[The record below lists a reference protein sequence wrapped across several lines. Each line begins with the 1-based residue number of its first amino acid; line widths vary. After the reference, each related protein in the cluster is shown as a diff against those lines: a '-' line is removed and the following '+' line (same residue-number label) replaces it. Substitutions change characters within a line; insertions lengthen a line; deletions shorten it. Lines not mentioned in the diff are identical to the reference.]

1 MAVVID
7 DLRAGV
13 VDVVRHDKRTIVAY
27 LTGAILIATGVA
39 FSDWLHFRGAVIM
52 AIGGAFIVGAVFVP
66 AVTAKL
72 ADRMSPDITVELA
85 EVYST
90 MHDALASQR
99 EQHEADLRDV
109 QEQHARD
116 LREVREIVA
125 EVRQLL

>member
-27 LTGAILIATGVA
+27 LTGAALIATGVA
-39 FSDWLHFRGAVIM
+39 FSDWLHFRGAVM
-52 AIGGAFIVGAVFVP
+52 MSIGGAFIVGAVFVP
-66 AVTAKL
+66 AVTTRL
-72 ADRMSPDITVELA
+72 VDRMRPDFSVDLA

-90 MHDALASQR
+90 MHDALASQQ
-99 EQHEADLRDV
+99 EQHEADLRYV
-109 QEQHARD
+109 QEQHALD

>member
-1 MAVVID
+1 MAVVIE

-27 LTGAILIATGVA
+27 ATGAVLIAAGVA
-39 FSDWLHFRGAVIM
+39 LSDWLHFRGAVIM
-52 AIGGAFIVGAVFVP
+52 SIGGAFIVGAVFVP

-72 ADRMSPDITVELA
+72 VDRPDFSVDLA

-90 MHDALASQR
+90 MHDALASQQ
-99 EQHEADLRDV
+99 EQHDADLRDV